1 MPTVHSIYVHQLDSL
16 PPSARRIDV
25 REVSEWD
32 GILGRMPRSELVP
45 LSKVL
50 ATAEA
55 WPRDVPLLLICR
67 SGARSMKAGRQLAEK
82 GFTSLYNLEGGML
95 AVNEAGLEVEGPGVQ
110 RLSAGHVRD
119 SLSAAVQ
126 KLYGPRPAPACES
139 FFDGPDAF
147 SHPKRQA
154 LLEALDK
161 AGARARADGI
171 PVDLIDQTLRPVRD
185 QVAVVQE
192 D

>member
-1 MPTVHSIYVHQLDSL
+1 MPTVHSVYVPQLDSV

-32 GILGRMPRSELVP
+32 GILGRLPHSELVP

-50 ATAEA
+50 AAAEA

-82 GFTSLYNLEGGML
+82 GFTSLYNLEGGMI
-95 AVNEAGLEVEGPGVQ
+95 AVNEAGLAVEGPGVK
-110 RLSAGHVRD
+110 RLSGGQVRD
-119 SLSAAVQ
+119 SLCAAVQ
-126 KLYGPRPAPACES
+126 KFYGPRPAPACES
-139 FFDGPDAF
+139 FFAGPDIF
-147 SHPKRQA
+147 SHPKRQE

-161 AGARARADGI
+161 AVAQARADGI
-171 PVDLIDQTLRPVRD
+171 PVDLIDQALRPVRD

-192 D
+192 N